1 MVGSVG
7 MVRGLSRPNSLVIQ
21 EALNL
26 LSALGS
32 SEGTT
37 TKLLMEMKGVQDHN
51 ETVLANAKEET
62 ANANVRATL
71 VVEKE
76 AELARNLIEAA
87 ELYSSRLLDIT
98 NGEKELQRKV
108 DEVNIWISEEDG
120 KVSEREN
127 TLRSDREEHQESV
140 RMKIEEL
147 GERERILKED
157 RDDLKELESSVEG
170 REVEVKSDGIT
181 LDDLRVSLEERKVR
195 LDKRDARLRVAME
208 GEAVVEGG

>member
-37 TKLLMEMKGVQDHN
+37 TKLLTEMKSVQDHN

-62 ANANVRATL
+62 ANANVRASL
-71 VVEKE
+71 VVDKE
-76 AELARNLIEAA
+76 SELARNLIEAA
-87 ELYSSRLLDIT
+87 ELYNSRLLDIT

-120 KVSEREN
+120 KVSEREDK
-127 TLRSDREEHQESV
+127 LRNDRGEHQESV
-140 RMKIEEL
+140 RISTEEFV
-147 GERERILKED
+147 ERERILSED
-157 RDDLKELESSVEG
+157 RDELKALGTSVEG
-170 REVEVKSDGIT
+170 RQEEINSDKIT
-181 LDDLRVSLEERKVR
+181 LDDLRDSLGELKAR
-195 LDKRDARLRVAME
+195 LDQRDARMRAAME